1 MVRALHART
10 RGSDSM
16 RPCEEGKHMDI
27 VGIIDAVDGFVWGVP
42 MIVLLLGSHLFLTA
56 RTGFIQRKLPLAIK
70 LSITKDPD
78 AEGDISQ
85 FGALTT
91 ALSATIGTGNIVGV
105 ATAILAGGPGAVLW
119 MWLTGVFGIATKY
132 SETYA
137 AVKYRVKDHEGK
149 MLGGAMYAWE
159 RAFTRP
165 DGSVPAW
172 AKAGAVLFALFAAIA
187 SFGIGSAVQ
196 SNSMTTVILANAPGI
211 PVWGIG
217 LGIVIMVSIVIF
229 GGVTV
234 ISKVCEKLVPF
245 MAIAYAWGCIM
256 IIGMNWDFVW
266 PAIKLIFTAALDPR
280 SAFGGLLGSGVM
292 AAIQFGCARGL
303 FSNES
308 GLGSAPIVASAAST
322 RNPARQALV
331 SMTGTFWDT
340 VVICALTGIVL
351 VSTMIANPGIME
363 SGQVSAGADLTSAA
377 FASIPY
383 IGTPIL
389 VIGMILFAYTTI
401 LGWSYYGNRCVTYLF
416 GKRAIRPYQVL
427 YVVVAFLGAIG
438 IGDLVWTI
446 SDITNALM
454 AIPNIIVVLL
464 LSGLIARETKH
475 YVWDKN
481 LDETDDTPIPVLESK

>member
-1 MVRALHART
+1 
-10 RGSDSM
+10 
-16 RPCEEGKHMDI
+16 MDI
-27 VGIIDAVDGFVWGVP
+27 VGMINAVDSFVWGVP
-42 MIVLLLGSHLFLTA
+42 MIVLLLGSHLYLTI
-56 RTGFIQRKLPLAIK
+56 RTGVIQRKLPTAIK
-70 LSITKDPD
+70 LSVAKDPE

-137 AVKYRVKDHEGK
+137 AVKYRVKDHKGN
-149 MLGGAMYAWE
+149 MLGGAMYAWR
-159 RAFTRP
+159 RAFMRT
-165 DGSVPAW
+165 DGSIPWW
-172 AKAGAVLFALFAAIA
+172 ALVGAGAFALFATIA

-196 SNSMTTVILANAPGI
+196 SSAMTDVIESNFPGI
-211 PVWGIG
+211 PAWGIG
-217 LGIVIMVSIVIF
+217 LAIVILVSLVIF
-229 GGVTV
+229 GGINV

-245 MAIAYAWGCIM
+245 MAIAYAWGCIV
-256 IIGMNWDFVW
+256 IIGMNWAFVW
-266 PAIKLIFTAALDPR
+266 PAIQLIFECAFTPKA
-280 SAFGGLLGSGVM
+280 AFGGAVGSGLMM
-292 AAIQFGCARGL
+292 ALQFGCARGL

-308 GLGSAPIVASAAST
+308 GLGSAPIVASAAAT

-351 VSTMIANPGIME
+351 VSTMLANPGIMDN
-363 SGQVSAGADLTSAA
+363 GTITAGADLTSAA
-377 FASIPY
+377 FASIPFV
-383 IGTPIL
+383 GTPVL
-389 VIGMILFAYTTI
+389 VIGMVLFSYSTI

-427 YVVVAFLGAIG
+427 YVAVAFLGAIG
-438 IGDLVWTI
+438 VGDIVWTI

-454 AIPNIIVVLL
+454 AVPNIIVVLA

-475 YVWDKN
+475 YVWEGN
-481 LDETDDTPIPVLESK
+481 LDEKDGAIIPVQEKK